1 MPNASGRSAGPW
13 SAPGCRCY
21 RSILSSENAVPPSAA
36 RILEEFGR
44 LESHRLYEH
53 GHFLK
58 TFEPDLTDLHRQILH
73 LLGIPDSTFHVT
85 T

>member
-1 MPNASGRSAGPW
+1 
-13 SAPGCRCY
+13 
-21 RSILSSENAVPPSAA
+21 VPPSAA